1 MSFSRHSKAL
11 QKSSVDDVYPCKDEG
26 IKASSAVV
34 IFCKRTFREVWHVH
48 SQAKGV
54 ADTAKPDDH
63 TR

>member
-1 MSFSRHSKAL
+1 MG
-11 QKSSVDDVYPCKDEG
+11 EE

-34 IFCKRTFREVWHVH
+34 ILRKRTFREVWQSH

-54 ADTAKPDDH
+54 ADTAEPDDH